1 MAFNQTITQRI
12 PANRPNRSG
21 THSALLAILTWCCL
35 QFAAPELLGQDPWP
49 TYPTPLQN
57 GQQRVETPAS
67 LTSSTASAVP
77 SSPRL
82 QNQTEASLHPVGTR
96 ALQPAHSAASW
107 QPARKREDE
116 QTRTSSNGSSLASL
130 AIQPAGPSNQ
140 RNYQVK
146 NLSYEEF
153 EAKLIGIWGKRI
165 SGQALDADRTLRIH
179 LPATKQSPHQTMVFD
194 RMTRSLTFEG
204 APGNV
209 SGWNRS
215 MEYIDRSHT
224 AAGGHACRLVDMNM
238 AEPELIRQVTFTLG
252 TRQEKDE
259 TPKQDD
265 VRREIQLPPGTD
277 RLQLP
282 EIARQDEDDIG
293 ILNKVRIEVIP
304 ESGLIVLVGED
315 EDVARVEKL
324 IKEIIQVTDTAKPSF
339 EKIPLNNQKSETVA
353 ESIQEI
359 YDANFSDQL
368 GPATVTP
375 FATPNSLFVVGTAK
389 SIEVVKEIVQALDVE
404 SDADMGPDFKRYRL
418 RYISAVDAKQRIDEY
433 FGQATQNALV
443 EPPET
448 LPVYTIADY
457 RSNTLIVKA
466 SQQLLRQVDQLI
478 KDLDVDD
485 SGAKN
490 LIKIFPIR
498 NVLAQDLQIV
508 LQDAINGQLQNQG
521 NGFNPDQ
528 TAQQQNQQNQGQQQ
542 DSLNRSQLRSAALE
556 MMTIDRNG
564 QKINGGIMFD
574 VRITTSANDNSLV
587 ITGPAKAMPLIEEL
601 IKQLD
606 RMPDAETLIKVF
618 TIVNGDAQSLL
629 DMLESLFSATQQQ
642 GGGGAQ
648 TSQSLNTLP
657 LQSLSAGDGNSLVN
671 LRFGVDTRTNSIV
684 ATGPEGDL
692 NVVED
697 LLIRLDEDDIA
708 NRRVSVYRL
717 SNAPVLDV
725 SDAIN
730 AWLEERGSQT
740 DTLVNNVLSERRD
753 VILVPEV
760 ISNSL
765 IVSARPEYYHQVE
778 SIIRA
783 LDRRP
788 PMVKVKVLIAQ
799 VDLSYLEEFGVQFGL
814 QDGVLWTPPGAA
826 IDQSIEIGQNF
837 IQGDNGLG
845 NTPGQKSGNF
855 PIDRTRGLLS
865 QMLGSY
871 GMTKYADGGGGLTV
885 SAGNR
890 SVDLLIRAL
899 KNKNCA
905 TVLSRPH
912 IMTLENLQGRVQ
924 VGSRVPYQTG
934 QTIANNGSVTNNIE
948 FQDVGVILEI
958 TPRVTPD
965 GMIVMFVNAT
975 SSKLGSLADGALGG
989 GSVDGQPTF
998 EQRPI
1003 DTTTA
1008 QTAIMAKSGQTVVFS
1023 GLLQETK
1030 EADDSGIPIL
1040 MDLPYVGPLFQYQR
1054 DTSDRKEL
1062 MIVMTPYLV
1071 DSDEDI
1077 EMANQDEVDR
1087 MHWCYCDV
1095 AEIYGD
1101 LSYADRG
1108 HVSGRTQ
1115 IIYPDSDP
1123 TGDNPQ
1129 FIQETKTGGQPL
1141 QPMKETS
1148 ITQDVNQPPRP
1159 LQASHARPSNVPQN
1173 NPETKAPRRDS
1184 SRPIGTYFGPAS
1196 QNRTTNQNQ

>member
-1 MAFNQTITQRI
+1 MAFKQTISQSIQPQRS
-12 PANRPNRSG
+12 NRICARALPL
-21 THSALLAILTWCCL
+21 ALLAWYSL
-35 QFAAPELLGQDPWP
+35 QLAAAPLSGQGISDEATWQPA
-49 TYPTPLQN
+49 QN
-57 GQQRVETPAS
+57 RDH
-67 LTSSTASAVP
+67 STASTA
-77 SSPRL
+77 
-82 QNQTEASLHPVGTR
+82 T
-96 ALQPAHSAASW
+96 
-107 QPARKREDE
+107 
-116 QTRTSSNGSSLASL
+116 NGQSLAAL
-130 AIQPAGPSNQ
+130 AVRPAGPSNQ
-140 RNYQVK
+140 RNYQLQ

-165 SGQALDADRTLRIH
+165 SGQALDSDRTLRIH
-179 LPATKQSPHQTMVFD
+179 LPATKQSPHQTMLFD

-204 APGNV
+204 TPGNV
-209 SGWNRS
+209 SGWNRT
-215 MEYIDRSHT
+215 MGYIDRHES
-224 AAGGHACRLVDMNM
+224 AAGTEACCLIDMNM
-238 AEPELIRQVTFTLG
+238 AEPELIQQVTYTLNSV
-252 TRQEKDE
+252 QDE
-259 TPKQDD
+259 AGSQDSAAKQDD

-324 IKEIIQVTDTAKPSF
+324 IKEIIQVTDTAKPNF

-359 YDANFSDQL
+359 YDSNFADQL

-389 SIEVVKEIVQALDVE
+389 SIDVVKEIIQALDVE
-404 SDADMGPDFKRYRL
+404 SDADVGPDFKRYRL

-466 SQQLLRQVDQLI
+466 SQQLLQQVDLLV

-490 LIKIFPIR
+490 LIKVFPIR

-508 LQDAINGQLQNQG
+508 LQDAINGQLQGQG
-521 NGFNPDQ
+521 TGFNPDQ

-542 DSLNRSQLRSAALE
+542 NTLNRSQLRSAALE

-587 ITGPAKAMPLIEEL
+587 VTGPAKAMPLIEEL
-601 IKQLD
+601 ITQLD
-606 RMPDAETLIKVF
+606 RVPDAETLIKVF

-629 DMLESLFSATQQQ
+629 DMLESLFTANQQQ
-642 GGGGAQ
+642 GGGGVQ
-648 TSQSLNTLP
+648 SGQSLNTLP
-657 LQSLSAGDGNSLVN
+657 LQSLSASEGNSLVN

-730 AWLEERGSQT
+730 TWLEERGSQT

-765 IVSARPEYYHQVE
+765 IVSARPEYYYQVE

-799 VDLSYLEEFGVQFGL
+799 IDLSYLEEFGVQFGL

-826 IDQSIEIGQNF
+826 IDQSLEIGQNF

-845 NTPGQKSGNF
+845 NTPGQKQGG
-855 PIDRTRGLLS
+855 TRGLLS

-905 TVLSRPH
+905 RVLSRPH

-1077 EMANQDEVDR
+1077 EMANQDEVER

-1108 HVSGRTQ
+1108 HISGRTQ

-1129 FIQETKTGGQPL
+1129 FTEETKTSSQPL
-1141 QPMKETS
+1141 QPVTETS
-1148 ITQDVNQPPRP
+1148 TPNEVHQPVRP
-1159 LQASHARPSNVPQN
+1159 LPSNRVSQVSPPN
-1173 NPETKAPRRDS
+1173 GSPGNIGTKPPRRDS
-1184 SRPIGTYFGPAS
+1184 SRPIGTYFGPEI
-1196 QNRTTNQNQ
+1196 QNNPTNQNQ

>member
-1 MAFNQTITQRI
+1 MAFTQKYPTRNKLTATNRLDGIAICLAVLVGSCIYGTTPSANGQEFNSVAEKRQSTQAWPAAQTQSNRARI
-12 PANRPNRSG
+12 S
-21 THSALLAILTWCCL
+21 SS
-35 QFAAPELLGQDPWP
+35 LLG
-49 TYPTPLQN
+49 
-57 GQQRVETPAS
+57 
-67 LTSSTASAVP
+67 SSTVARSKSANQANY
-77 SSPRL
+77 RL
-82 QNQTEASLHPVGTR
+82 A
-96 ALQPAHSAASW
+96 
-107 QPARKREDE
+107 
-116 QTRTSSNGSSLASL
+116 
-130 AIQPAGPSNQ
+130 
-140 RNYQVK
+140 

-153 EAKLIGIWGKRI
+153 EAKLIGIWGNRI
-165 SGQALDADRTLRIH
+165 SGQSLDGDRTLRIN
-179 LPATKQSPHQTMVFD
+179 LPATKASPAKSMVFD
-194 RMTRSLTFEG
+194 RMTRSLTYEGHPQHLSAWNRTMEYVDQRDG
-204 APGNV
+204 APGANV
-209 SGWNRS
+209 
-215 MEYIDRSHT
+215 Y
-224 AAGGHACRLVDMNM
+224 RLVDMNM
-238 AEPELIRQVTFTLG
+238 AEADLIQQVAFNLG
-252 TRQEKDE
+252 LQQDEADKQETVEK
-259 TPKQDD
+259 PGD
-265 VRREIQLPPGTD
+265 VRREIQLPPGAD

-282 EIARQDEDDIG
+282 GIVRQEQDDAG

-304 ESGLIVLVGED
+304 ESGVIVLVGED

-324 IKEIIQVTDTAKPSF
+324 IKEIIEVTDTAKPSF
-339 EKIPLNNQKSETVA
+339 EKILLNNQKSESIA

-359 YDANFSDQL
+359 YNSNFADQM
-368 GPATVTP
+368 GPATITA
-375 FATPNSLFVVGTAK
+375 FSTPNSLFVVGTPK
-389 SIEVVKEIVQALDVE
+389 SIEVVQDIVRTLDVE
-404 SDADMGPDFKRYRL
+404 SDTEMGPDFKRYRL
-418 RYISAVDAKQRIDEY
+418 KYISAVDAKQRIDEY
-433 FGQATQNALV
+433 FGQATQNALN

-466 SQQLLRQVDQLI
+466 SKQLLSQVDLLI

-521 NGFNPDQ
+521 VGFNPDQ

-542 DSLNRSQLRSAALE
+542 NSVNQSQLRSAALE
-556 MMTIDRNG
+556 MMTIDRDG
-564 QKINGGIMFD
+564 QKIDGGIMFD

-587 ITGPAKAMPLIEEL
+587 VTGPAKAMPLIEEL
-601 IKQLD
+601 ITQLD
-606 RMPDAETLIKVF
+606 RVPDAETLIKVF

-629 DMLESLFSATQQQ
+629 DMLETLFSANQQQ
-642 GGGGAQ
+642 GGGGTQAG
-648 TSQSLNTLP
+648 QSLNTLP
-657 LQSLSAGDGNSLVN
+657 LQSLSAADGNSLVN
-671 LRFGVDTRTNSIV
+671 LRFGVDSRTNSII
-684 ATGPEGDL
+684 ASGPDGDL
-692 NVVED
+692 RVVED
-697 LLIRLDEDDIA
+697 LLIRLDENDIA
-708 NRRVSVYRL
+708 ARRVSVYRL

-730 AWLEERGSQT
+730 AWLEERAAQT
-740 DTLVNNVLSERRD
+740 DTVVNNVLTERRD

-765 IVSARPEYYHQVE
+765 IVSARPEYYYQVE

-788 PMVKVKVLIAQ
+788 PMVKVKVMIAQ
-799 VDLSYLEEFGVQFGL
+799 IDLSYLEEYGVQFGL
-814 QDGVLWTPPGAA
+814 QDSVLWTPRLEDVIEDDLFGFIDKSAA
-826 IDQSIEIGQNF
+826 VGTQFIEGKQ
-837 IQGDNGLG
+837 LM
-845 NTPGQKSGNF
+845 P
-855 PIDRTRGLLS
+855 
-865 QMLGSY
+865 QMLANY
-871 GMTKYADGGGGLTV
+871 GMSKFPTNSPGGLTV
-885 SAGNR
+885 SAGNQ
-890 SVDLLIRAL
+890 SVELLIRTL

-975 SSKLGSLADGALGG
+975 SSKLGSLADGANGG
-989 GSVDGQPTF
+989 ATEGGEATF

-1023 GLLQETK
+1023 GLLQEGK
-1030 EADDSGIPIL
+1030 ETLDSGIPIL
-1040 MDLPYVGPLFQYQR
+1040 MDLPYLGPLFKYQK

-1077 EMANQDEVDR
+1077 EMSNQDEVDR

-1101 LSYADRG
+1101 LSYG
-1108 HVSGRTQ
+1108 NQGYVTGSTSV
-1115 IIYPDSDP
+1115 IYPDSDP
-1123 TGDNPQ
+1123 TGENPQ
-1129 FIQETKTGGQPL
+1129 FIEEGKAGSSSLQPDNHIPGVQPL
-1141 QPMKETS
+1141 APGAGHLPNGPRIPTNAGLPTQP
-1148 ITQDVNQPPRP
+1148 
-1159 LQASHARPSNVPQN
+1159 LN
-1173 NPETKAPRRDS
+1173 NTGVKSPKRDS
-1184 SRPIGTYFGPAS
+1184 SQPIGTYFGGPATKP
-1196 QNRTTNQNQ
+1196 NNHTK